1 MRAYL
6 TREHIFFFI
15 VTILCMVVISPFW
28 FPFVCG
34 VTLAF
39 LLEAPVNR
47 LLTYFRLEG
56 EKWKWVLSLVTV
68 LVILLA
74 VLGPILTLITTGV
87 QELISLLSLLQ
98 ADAKG
103 KGMIFQGAQQLS
115 HLLHRIG
122 VEYSIDEIFARLRN
136 IVESEANLVFAGAGT
151 AIFAT
156 PQFLLKTFIFIFTW
170 CFFLVYGKDYR
181 ERFLSKIFPWKKERN
196 LIASTMSSLLK
207 ALIVANIFVG
217 FIQALL
223 ITITLA
229 AFGLPRYVLFGLI
242 GFFLSFVPLL
252 GTAPLMI
259 GIAAWCFF
267 SEDRLGA
274 AIGVLVCA
282 VLIGISDNIL
292 RPFLMKGS
300 VEINF
305 FWILL
310 ALFGGMASFGFA
322 GVILGP
328 VVFALFGAALKALE
342 IHDNNKLRDT
352 H

>member
-1 MRAYL
+1 MRAYF

-15 VTILCMVVISPFW
+15 VTILCVVVISPFW

-39 LLEAPVNR
+39 LLEIPVNR
-47 LLTYFRLEG
+47 LLTYFRLSG
-56 EKWKWVLSLVTV
+56 EKWKWLVSLAMV
-68 LVILLA
+68 LVIILA
-74 VLGPILTLITTGV
+74 ILGPILTLITTGV
-87 QELISLLSLLQ
+87 HELVSLLSLLQ
-98 ADAKG
+98 ADAKS
-103 KGMIFQGAQQLS
+103 KGMLFEGAQQLS
-115 HLLHRIG
+115 HFLHRLG
-122 VEYSIDEIFARLRN
+122 VEYSIDEIFLRMRN
-136 IVESEANLVFAGAGT
+136 IVETEANLLFAGAGT

-156 PQFLLKTFIFIFTW
+156 PQFLLKMFIFIFTW
-170 CFFLVYGKDYR
+170 CFFLVYGRGYR
-181 ERFLSKIFPWKKERN
+181 QRFLAKVFPWKKERD
-196 LIASTMSSLLK
+196 LIANTMASLLK
-207 ALIVANIFVG
+207 ALIIANILVAFV
-217 FIQALL
+217 QAIL

-242 GFFLSFVPLL
+242 GFFLSFIPIL
-252 GTAPLMI
+252 GTAPLML

-282 VLIGISDNIL
+282 ALIGISDNIL

-300 VEINF
+300 AEINF

-310 ALFGGMASFGFA
+310 ALLGGMASFGFA

-342 IHDNNKLRDT
+342 VHDNKLKS
-352 H
+352 